1 MGERFVTHSND
12 TCEIHHNFPQKE
24 RSLIEPRPRRPV
36 RSFVRREGRMTTAQT
51 RALEDLSSV
60 YGVPDSP
67 EMFDVGALFSTCRP
81 ITLEIG
87 FGDGQHLQQLAA
99 DHPEQGFIGIEAYRP
114 VIGRL
119 LHGIADE
126 ELNNLR
132 VLIGDAED
140 IVPRRFPRCS
150 LQHILVLFPDP
161 WPKKRHHKRRLL
173 SMEFLKKLSMTL
185 TTDGQM
191 SIATDCAG
199 YATDIELSIEKT
211 GNLQLLETNGS
222 KTAWSRSTVTKYE
235 RRAQRL
241 GHITHEIRAVRC

>member
-1 MGERFVTHSND
+1 M
-12 TCEIHHNFPQKE
+12 
-24 RSLIEPRPRRPV
+24 IEPRPRRPV

-60 YGVPDSP
+60 YGVPESP

-114 VIGRL
+114 GIGRL

-150 LQHILVLFPDP
+150 LQHIVVLFPDP

>member
-1 MGERFVTHSND
+1 MGERFVTHSNN
-12 TCEIHHNFPQKE
+12 TREIHHNFPQKE
-24 RSLIEPRPRRPV
+24 RSLIEPRLRRPV

-60 YGVPDSP
+60 YGVPESP
-67 EMFDVGALFSTCRP
+67 EMFDVGALFLTCRP

-114 VIGRL
+114 GIGRL

>member
-1 MGERFVTHSND
+1 MGERFGTHSND
-12 TCEIHHNFPQKE
+12 TCEIHHDFPQKE

-60 YGVPDSP
+60 YGVPESP
-67 EMFDVGALFSTCRP
+67 EMFDVGTLFSTCRP

-114 VIGRL
+114 GIGRL

-150 LQHILVLFPDP
+150 LQHIVVLFPDP

>member
-60 YGVPDSP
+60 YGVPESP

-114 VIGRL
+114 GIGRL
-119 LHGIADE
+119 LHGIDDE
-126 ELNNLR
+126 KLNNLR
-132 VLIGDAED
+132 VLIGDAEE

>member
-60 YGVPDSP
+60 YGVPESP

-114 VIGRL
+114 GIGRL

-173 SMEFLKKLSMTL
+173 STEFLKKLSMTL

-199 YATDIELSIEKT
+199 YATDIELSIGKM

>member
-1 MGERFVTHSND
+1 MGERFVTHSNN

-60 YGVPDSP
+60 YGVPESP

-114 VIGRL
+114 GIGRL

-126 ELNNLR
+126 GLNNLR

-150 LQHILVLFPDP
+150 LQHIVVLFPDP

>member
-1 MGERFVTHSND
+1 MGERFVTHSNN

-60 YGVPDSP
+60 YGVPESP
-67 EMFDVGALFSTCRP
+67 EMCNVGTLFSTCRP

-114 VIGRL
+114 GIGRL

-126 ELNNLR
+126 GLNNLR

-150 LQHILVLFPDP
+150 LQHIVVLFPDP

-211 GNLQLLETNGS
+211 ANLQLLETNGS

>member
-1 MGERFVTHSND
+1 MGERFGTHSNN

-60 YGVPDSP
+60 YGVPESP

-114 VIGRL
+114 GIGRL

-126 ELNNLR
+126 GLNNLR

>member
-1 MGERFVTHSND
+1 MIESR
-12 TCEIHHNFPQKE
+12 PQ
-24 RSLIEPRPRRPV
+24 RPI

-51 RALEDLSSV
+51 RALESLSSV
-60 YGVPDSP
+60 YGVPEWP
-67 EMFDVGALFSTCRP
+67 EMVDVSALFSTCRP

-87 FGDGQHLQQLAA
+87 FGDGQHLQRLAA
-99 DHPEQGFIGIEAYRP
+99 NHPEQGFIGIEAYRP
-114 VIGRL
+114 GIGRL

-132 VLIGDAED
+132 VLIGDAEE

-173 SMEFLKKLSMTL
+173 STEFLEKLSMTL
-185 TTDGQM
+185 TTEGQM
-191 SIATDCAG
+191 SIATDCTD
-199 YATDIELSIEKT
+199 YAADIELSIAKT
-211 GNLQLLETNGS
+211 GNLQLLDTNGK

>member
-1 MGERFVTHSND
+1 MGERFVTHSNN

-51 RALEDLSSV
+51 RALEDLTSV
-60 YGVPDSP
+60 YGVPESP
-67 EMFDVGALFSTCRP
+67 EMIDVGALFSTCRP

-114 VIGRL
+114 GIGRL

-126 ELNNLR
+126 GLNNLR

-241 GHITHEIRAVRC
+241 GHITYEIRAVRC

>member
-60 YGVPDSP
+60 YGVPESP

-114 VIGRL
+114 GIGRL

-173 SMEFLKKLSMTL
+173 STEFLEKLSMTL

>member
-12 TCEIHHNFPQKE
+12 TCEIHHTFPQKE

-60 YGVPDSP
+60 YGVPESP

-114 VIGRL
+114 GIGRL

-241 GHITHEIRAVRC
+241 GHITHEIRAIRC

>member
-1 MGERFVTHSND
+1 M
-12 TCEIHHNFPQKE
+12 
-24 RSLIEPRPRRPV
+24 IEPRPRRPV

-60 YGVPDSP
+60 YGVPESP
-67 EMFDVGALFSTCRP
+67 EMCNVGALFSTCRP

-114 VIGRL
+114 GIGRL

-173 SMEFLKKLSMTL
+173 STEFLKKLSMTL

-241 GHITHEIRAVRC
+241 GHITYEIRAVRC